1 MDYNIFLLHSADLE
15 STGQGKGAGILR
27 GKMAWPVCNLNLTVR
42 QCVKDKQER
51 GPSEEKQLENDYD
64 GPGNK

>member
-1 MDYNIFLLHSADLE
+1 
-15 STGQGKGAGILR
+15 
-27 GKMAWPVCNLNLTVR
+27 MAWPVCNLNLTVR